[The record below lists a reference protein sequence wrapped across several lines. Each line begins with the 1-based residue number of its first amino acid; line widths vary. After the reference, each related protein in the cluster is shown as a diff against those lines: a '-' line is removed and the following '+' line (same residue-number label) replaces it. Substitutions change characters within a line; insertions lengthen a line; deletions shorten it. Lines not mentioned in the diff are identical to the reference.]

1 MKVVLKQT
9 MITAE
14 NALGQKIV
22 ITIISHTMEIV
33 KGAVMDSWENVIY
46 NV

>member
-1 MKVVLKQT
+1 MT
-9 MITAE
+9 TAE

-22 ITIISHTMEIV
+22 ITIILHMMEIV
-33 KGAVMDSWENVIY
+33 KGAGMGSWENVIY

>member
-1 MKVVLKQT
+1 MTTV
-9 MITAE
+9 E

-22 ITIISHTMEIV
+22 ITIILHTMEIV
-33 KGAVMDSWENVIY
+33 KGVVMGSWENVIY

>member
-1 MKVVLKQT
+1 MT
-9 MITAE
+9 TAE

-22 ITIISHTMEIV
+22 ITITLHMMEIV
-33 KGAVMDSWENVIY
+33 KDVVMGFWENVIY

>member
-1 MKVVLKQT
+1 MT
-9 MITAE
+9 TAE

-22 ITIISHTMEIV
+22 ITIILHMIEIV
-33 KGAVMDSWENVIY
+33 KGAAMDSWENVIY

>member
-1 MKVVLKQT
+1 
-9 MITAE
+9 MITVE

-22 ITIISHTMEIV
+22 ITIILHTMGIV
-33 KGAVMDSWENVIY
+33 KDVVMDFWENVIY

>member
-1 MKVVLKQT
+1 MT
-9 MITAE
+9 TAE

-22 ITIISHTMEIV
+22 ITIILHMMEIV
-33 KGAVMDSWENVIY
+33 KDAAMDSWENVIY